1 MEEEEGPTNQDNEGR
16 LSERL
21 PTSSATAD
29 ARMFQ
34 EDHVATPHIAAY
46 QVSSTR
52 RASMIVIHHFI
63 SNFKF

>member
-1 MEEEEGPTNQDNEGR
+1 MEERPTNQDDERR

-21 PTSSATAD
+21 PTSSATMD

-34 EDHVATPHIAAY
+34 EDHVASPHIAAY

-52 RASMIVIHHFI
+52 RASMIVVHDFY
-63 SNFKF
+63 FKFE